1 MAPGNIDPKD
11 TTRNVNANYNR
22 DKPKKPFLRMSTS
35 MQNKIDNPTEPA
47 EEFSLDLLDDAQKA
61 RLQRAFSIFDKDDSG
76 KISHTEMMGVLRL
89 LGNNPTNGELED
101 IIRAIDLNKDGF
113 IDFDEFARVWWVREQ
128 QQLEADFE
136 TELELAFKVFDTDGS
151 GVITREELR
160 EKLTTL
166 GEKLSEEEV
175 EELLAEADTDKSGT
189 ISFEEFKAL
198 PFWR

>member
-35 MQNKIDNPTEPA
+35 MQNKIDNPSAEPG
-47 EEFSLDLLDDAQKA
+47 EEFSMDLLDDAQKA

-76 KISHTEMMGVLRL
+76 KISHTEMMGVRPPFRPLHRMTAQLHWAAPPWQVLRL

-136 TELELAFKVFDTDGS
+136 TELELAFKVCARLDYGGGGG
-151 GVITREELR
+151 GV
-160 EKLTTL
+160 
-166 GEKLSEEEV
+166 G
-175 EELLAEADTDKSGT
+175 
-189 ISFEEFKAL
+189 
-198 PFWR
+198 